1 MHVEEFH
8 YRLRW
13 RSRGQRPGFHAG
25 VQRGLGFEYRGLA
38 PLAAAGD
45 PRRLDLRASARDPLR
60 QLLVRLYTQP
70 AAVPVHA
77 LVDLSA
83 SMGFRGAGRKLDIAA
98 DFVAALGY
106 SAFRTGD
113 PVAVI
118 GCDREIRPEFT
129 RALGSARGA
138 GHDIAVRLRA
148 HEPSGDG
155 AEALLD
161 AAAALA
167 PRRSLVFLLSD
178 FYLPLDFIDAVLAQL
193 AQHELIPVI
202 LRDSAD
208 LEPSGFGF
216 ARVRDAERGGERTLL
231 VRRALVEKLAASSS
245 AHDGALSRRFAAVGA
260 RPLTLTDR
268 FDAALV
274 TRHFYG

>member
-1 MHVEEFH
+1 MPVEEFH

-13 RSRGQRPGFHAG
+13 RTRGQQPGFHAG
-25 VQRGLGFEYRGLA
+25 AQRGLGFEFRGLA
-38 PLAAAGD
+38 PLAASGD

-70 AAVPVHA
+70 AAVPVYA
-77 LVDLSA
+77 LADLSA
-83 SMGFRGAGRKLDIAA
+83 SMGFRGAGRKLDVVA

-113 PVAVI
+113 PLAVI

-129 RALGSARGA
+129 RKLGWARAA
-138 GHDIAVRLRA
+138 GQEIAARLRA
-148 HEPSGDG
+148 HEPRAGG

-161 AAAALA
+161 AAATLPPKRA
-167 PRRSLVFLLSD
+167 LVFLLSD
-178 FYLPLDFIDAVLAQL
+178 FYLSFDLVDAVVAQL
-193 AQHELIPVI
+193 AHHELIPVVI
-202 LRDSAD
+202 RDSAEVS
-208 LEPSGFGF
+208 LPPFGLV
-216 ARVRDAERGGERTLL
+216 RVRDAESGSERTLL
-231 VRRALVEKLAASSS
+231 VRGKLREMLATDSR
-245 AHDGALSRRFAAVGA
+245 AHDEELLRRFTLAGA
-260 RPLTLTDR
+260 RPITLVDR